1 MMTCDKCRHQPECFE
16 QRGRCADFETWKQYR
31 KRVRKEIE
39 QLNENKETSS
49 ATAKSDHEAG
59 PQ

>member
-1 MMTCDKCRHQPECFE
+1 MTCDKCRHQPECFE

-39 QLNENKETSS
+39 QLNENKKTSS

>member
-1 MMTCDKCRHQPECFE
+1 MTCDKCRHQPECFE

>member
-1 MMTCDKCRHQPECFE
+1 MSACEKCMHLHECFE

-39 QLNENKETSS
+39 QLNENKKTSS
-49 ATAKSDHEAG
+49 RSPEDSNEDG
-59 PQ
+59 P

>member
-1 MMTCDKCRHQPECFE
+1 MTCDKCRHRPECFE

-39 QLNENKETSS
+39 QLNENKKTSS
-49 ATAKSDHEAG
+49 RSSEDRDEGG
-59 PQ
+59 P